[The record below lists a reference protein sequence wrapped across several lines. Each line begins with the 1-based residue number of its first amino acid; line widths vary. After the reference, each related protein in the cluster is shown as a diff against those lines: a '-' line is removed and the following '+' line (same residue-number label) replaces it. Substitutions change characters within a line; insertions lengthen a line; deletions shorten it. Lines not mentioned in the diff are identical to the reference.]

1 MENKKHHNIGFIVF
15 ILLIILCFIGILFL
29 NKYNLLLISLMFFF
43 VLFFNVLFLN
53 SKRKIEEEKL
63 ANLICFYDYFSKLEK
78 FTIDEIE
85 KINIRNDMQSFNKI
99 LENFLCAIKENN
111 TFNCYIYLLNN
122 LTQSEEEIIKNIYLI
137 NKNET
142 KNKKELVIFN
152 KVMLLNKPK
161 IQKKE
166 SGISMVILLLLLMIL
181 ILTIFIARIIVN

>member
-15 ILLIILCFIGILFL
+15 IILTTLCFIGILFL

-53 SKRKIEEEKL
+53 SKRKIEKEKL
-63 ANLICFYDYFSKLEK
+63 TNLICFYDYFSKLEK

-85 KINIRNDMQSFNKI
+85 KINIRNDKQSFNKI

-142 KNKKELVIFN
+142 KNKKELVIFT
-152 KVMLLNKPK
+152 KAMLLNKPK

-166 SGISMVILLLLLMIL
+166 SGISMVILLLLMIL

>member
-85 KINIRNDMQSFNKI
+85 KINIRNDKQSFNKI

-166 SGISMVILLLLLMIL
+166 SGISMVILLLLMIL

>member
-15 ILLIILCFIGILFL
+15 ILLTILCFIGILFL

-85 KINIRNDMQSFNKI
+85 KINIRNDKQSFNKI

-111 TFNCYIYLLNN
+111 SFNCYIYLLNN

-152 KVMLLNKPK
+152 KAMLLNKPK

-166 SGISMVILLLLLMIL
+166 SGISMVILLLLMIL

>member
-15 ILLIILCFIGILFL
+15 IILTILCFIGILFL

-85 KINIRNDMQSFNKI
+85 KINIRNDKHSFNKI

-161 IQKKE
+161 IPKKE
-166 SGISMVILLLLLMIL
+166 SGISMVILLLLMIL

>member
-53 SKRKIEEEKL
+53 SKRKIEEERH

-122 LTQSEEEIIKNIYLI
+122 LTQNEEEIIKNIYLI

-152 KVMLLNKPK
+152 KAMLLNKPK

-166 SGISMVILLLLLMIL
+166 SGISMVILLLLMIL

>member
-15 ILLIILCFIGILFL
+15 ILLTILCFIGILFL

-85 KINIRNDMQSFNKI
+85 KINIRNDKQSFNKI

-166 SGISMVILLLLLMIL
+166 KGISMVILLLLMIL

>member
-1 MENKKHHNIGFIVF
+1 MENKKHYNIGFIVF
-15 ILLIILCFIGILFL
+15 ILLTILCFIGILFL

-53 SKRKIEEEKL
+53 SKRKMEEEKL

-85 KINIRNDMQSFNKI
+85 KINIRNDKQSFNKI

-166 SGISMVILLLLLMIL
+166 SGISVVILLLLMIL
-181 ILTIFIARIIVN
+181 ILTIFIARTIVN

>member
-15 ILLIILCFIGILFL
+15 ILLTILCFIGILFL

-122 LTQSEEEIIKNIYLI
+122 LTQNEEEIIKNIYLI

-142 KNKKELVIFN
+142 KNKKELAIFN

-161 IQKKE
+161 IPKKE
-166 SGISMVILLLLLMIL
+166 NGISMVILLLLMIL

>member
-166 SGISMVILLLLLMIL
+166 KGISMVILLLIMML

>member
-15 ILLIILCFIGILFL
+15 IILTILCFIGILFL

-53 SKRKIEEEKL
+53 SKRKIEEERH

-85 KINIRNDMQSFNKI
+85 KINIRNDKQSFNKI

-166 SGISMVILLLLLMIL
+166 KGISMVILLLIMIL

>member
-15 ILLIILCFIGILFL
+15 ILLTILCFIGILFL

-85 KINIRNDMQSFNKI
+85 KINIRNDKQSFNKI

-166 SGISMVILLLLLMIL
+166 SGISMVILLLLMIL

>member
-29 NKYNLLLISLMFFF
+29 NKYNLLFISLMFFF

-85 KINIRNDMQSFNKI
+85 KINIRNDKQSFNKI

-152 KVMLLNKPK
+152 KVMLSNKPK
-161 IQKKE
+161 ITKKE
-166 SGISMVILLLLLMIL
+166 SGISMVILLLLMIL

>member
-53 SKRKIEEEKL
+53 SKRKIEEERY

-85 KINIRNDMQSFNKI
+85 KINIKNDMQSFNKI
-99 LENFLCAIKENN
+99 LENFLCAVKENN

-152 KVMLLNKPK
+152 KAMLLNKPK

-166 SGISMVILLLLLMIL
+166 RGISMVILLLIMIL

>member
-15 ILLIILCFIGILFL
+15 ILLTILCFIGILFL

-43 VLFFNVLFLN
+43 VLFFHVLFLN

-85 KINIRNDMQSFNKI
+85 KINIRNDKQSFNKI

-166 SGISMVILLLLLMIL
+166 SGISVVILLLLMIL
-181 ILTIFIARIIVN
+181 ILTIFIARTIVN

>member
-166 SGISMVILLLLLMIL
+166 RGISMVILLLLMIL

>member
-15 ILLIILCFIGILFL
+15 ILLTILCFIGILFL
-29 NKYNLLLISLMFFF
+29 NKYYLLLISLMFFF

-85 KINIRNDMQSFNKI
+85 KINIRNDKQSFNKI

-166 SGISMVILLLLLMIL
+166 SGISVVILLLLMIL

>member
-1 MENKKHHNIGFIVF
+1 MKNKKHHNIGFIVF

-85 KINIRNDMQSFNKI
+85 KIDIRNDKQSFNKI

-152 KVMLLNKPK
+152 KAMLLNKPK

-166 SGISMVILLLLLMIL
+166 SGISMVILLLLMIL

>member
-15 ILLIILCFIGILFL
+15 ILLTILCFIGIIFL

-53 SKRKIEEEKL
+53 SKRKIEDEKL
-63 ANLICFYDYFSKLEK
+63 TNLICFYDYFSKLEK

-111 TFNCYIYLLNN
+111 AFNCYIYLLNN
-122 LTQSEEEIIKNIYLI
+122 LTQNEEEIIKNIYLI

-166 SGISMVILLLLLMIL
+166 SGISMVILLLLMIL

>member
-53 SKRKIEEEKL
+53 SKRKIEEERH

-152 KVMLLNKPK
+152 KAMLLNKPK

-166 SGISMVILLLLLMIL
+166 SGISMVILLLLMIL

>member
-1 MENKKHHNIGFIVF
+1 MENKKRHNIGFIVF
-15 ILLIILCFIGILFL
+15 ILLTILCFIGILFL

-85 KINIRNDMQSFNKI
+85 KINIRNDKQSFNKI

-166 SGISMVILLLLLMIL
+166 RGISMVILLLIMIL

>member
-1 MENKKHHNIGFIVF
+1 MENKKRHNIGFIVF

-99 LENFLCAIKENN
+99 LENFLCAVKENN

-166 SGISMVILLLLLMIL
+166 SGISMVILLLLMIL

>member
-1 MENKKHHNIGFIVF
+1 MENKKHHNIGLIVF

-85 KINIRNDMQSFNKI
+85 KINIRNDKQSFNKI

-152 KVMLLNKPK
+152 KAMLLNKPK

-166 SGISMVILLLLLMIL
+166 SGISMVILLLLMTL

>member
-15 ILLIILCFIGILFL
+15 ILLTILCFIGILFL

-122 LTQSEEEIIKNIYLI
+122 LTESEEEIIKNIYLI
-137 NKNET
+137 NKNEI
-142 KNKKELVIFN
+142 KNKKELVIFT
-152 KVMLLNKPK
+152 KAMLLNKPK

-166 SGISMVILLLLLMIL
+166 SGISMVILLLLMIL
-181 ILTIFIARIIVN
+181 ILTMFIARIIVN

>member
-99 LENFLCAIKENN
+99 LENFLCAVKENN

-152 KVMLLNKPK
+152 KAMLLNKPK

-166 SGISMVILLLLLMIL
+166 RGISMVILLLLMIL

>member
-85 KINIRNDMQSFNKI
+85 KINIKNDMQSFNKI

-111 TFNCYIYLLNN
+111 AFNCYIYLLNN

-142 KNKKELVIFN
+142 KNKKELVIFT
-152 KVMLLNKPK
+152 KAMLLNKPK

-166 SGISMVILLLLLMIL
+166 SGISMVILLLIMIL

>member
-85 KINIRNDMQSFNKI
+85 KINIRNDKQSFNKI
-99 LENFLCAIKENN
+99 LENFICAIKENN

-152 KVMLLNKPK
+152 KAMLLNKPK

-166 SGISMVILLLLLMIL
+166 RGISMVILLLLMIL

>member
-15 ILLIILCFIGILFL
+15 ILLTILCFIGILFL

-122 LTQSEEEIIKNIYLI
+122 LTQNEEEIIKNIYLI

-166 SGISMVILLLLLMIL
+166 TGISMVILLLIMIL

>member
-15 ILLIILCFIGILFL
+15 ILLTILCFIGILFL

-63 ANLICFYDYFSKLEK
+63 ANLLCFYDYFSKLEK

-142 KNKKELVIFN
+142 KNKKELVIFT
-152 KVMLLNKPK
+152 KAMLLNKPK

-166 SGISMVILLLLLMIL
+166 RGISMVILLLIMIL